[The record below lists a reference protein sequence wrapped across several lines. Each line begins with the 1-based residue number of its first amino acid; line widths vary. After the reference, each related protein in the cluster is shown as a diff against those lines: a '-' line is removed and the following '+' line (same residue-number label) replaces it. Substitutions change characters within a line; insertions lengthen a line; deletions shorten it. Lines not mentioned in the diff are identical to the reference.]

1 MTTIT
6 TDSAELKK
14 IIISTVSELLD
25 QKLEQKLKGLATKDQ
40 LSRLATKGDI
50 ALLATKGDI
59 TLLAT
64 KKDLDKTNEKITHLP
79 TKAQF
84 YAKMDKWMVAA
95 STKELEGSA
104 HKKRHDRAEKRL
116 DKIESHLGIVSI

>member
-25 QKLEQKLKGLATKDQ
+25 QKLEQKLKD
-40 LSRLATKGDI
+40 LATKGDI
-50 ALLATKGDI
+50 A
-59 TLLAT
+59 LLAT

-79 TKAQF
+79 TKVQF

-95 STKELEGSA
+95 STKELEGAA

-116 DKIESHLGIVSI
+116 DKIESRLGIVSI